1 MGIAPVFGFGTRVFA
16 EFDAV
21 LRAKMVALAALVV
34 NLGDF
39 AIASC
44 TETLLG
50 TDVRKATGIER
61 PDVRGM
67 AVVAGNFV
75 ERASLSVLCTEGRSY

>member
-1 MGIAPVFGFGTRVFA
+1 
-16 EFDAV
+16 
-21 LRAKMVALAALVV
+21 MVALAALVV

-67 AVVAGNFV
+67 AVVAGKDL
-75 ERASLSVLCTEGRSY
+75 ELSGTGCL